1 MVNHYGCGTPN
12 FQKGRRNV
20 KLEDLPEEFIEN
32 VNAVLQEYDDKVVER
47 FEIKIEFE
55 DMLIDELNNWVTFAV
70 QSRTKNLA
78 FDLVPDILTGSHD
91 RYMFPFHLLDEKS
104 VSGLQSIQLSYI
116 SFKPPLGFKGFP
128 SLRKLD
134 LNLVHV
140 NRESLEVMLHSCH
153 NPQWL
158 SLVRCYLD
166 GKLHLVLSHLRY
178 IKIFQCKTTM
188 VEVHTAKLDTF
199 IFDGHL
205 ICSYY
210 PKYISCGKCTHLAA
224 FQDAVATLLKG
235 IPSVRNLTLHARWLL
250 DNRHSFSNLRH
261 LQLLMNL
268 KTEDANKIHYAVSLI
283 RAAPLI
289 EKLEVHFGCPHHVW
303 FSDKGYVAPHL
314 EQHEYSYL
322 KNMHITGY
330 KGERGQLEFLKDVVE
345 NAPALESVTIENS
358 NLHM

>member
-1 MVNHYGCGTPN
+1 
-12 FQKGRRNV
+12 
-20 KLEDLPEEFIEN
+20 
-32 VNAVLQEYDDKVVER
+32 
-47 FEIKIEFE
+47 
-55 DMLIDELNNWVTFAV
+55 MLIDELNNWVTFAV

-140 NRESLEVMLHSCH
+140 NRESLEVML
-153 NPQWL
+153 Q
-158 SLVRCYLD
+158 
-166 GKLHLVLSHLRY
+166 LRY

-210 PKYISCGKCTHLAA
+210 PKYISCGKCTHLVLQGCFPGCCCNTSQRDSKRAESDIA
-224 FQDAVATLLKG
+224 CLFPTNRGLLLE
-235 IPSVRNLTLHARWLL
+235 NRWIK
-250 DNRHSFSNLRH
+250 
-261 LQLLMNL
+261 LQ
-268 KTEDANKIHYAVSLI
+268 
-283 RAAPLI
+283 
-289 EKLEVHFGCPHHVW
+289 F
-303 FSDKGYVAPHL
+303 
-314 EQHEYSYL
+314 
-322 KNMHITGY
+322 
-330 KGERGQLEFLKDVVE
+330 
-345 NAPALESVTIENS
+345 
-358 NLHM
+358 

>member
-104 VSGLQSIQLSYI
+104 
-116 SFKPPLGFKGFP
+116 
-128 SLRKLD
+128 
-134 LNLVHV
+134 
-140 NRESLEVMLHSCH
+140 
-153 NPQWL
+153 
-158 SLVRCYLD
+158 
-166 GKLHLVLSHLRY
+166 
-178 IKIFQCKTTM
+178 
-188 VEVHTAKLDTF
+188 
-199 IFDGHL
+199 
-205 ICSYY
+205 
-210 PKYISCGKCTHLAA
+210 AA

-235 IPSVRNLTLHARWLL
+235 IPIVRNLTLHVCFQQIEARWLL

-283 RAAPLI
+283 RAAPFI

-345 NAPALESVTIENS
+345 NVPALESVTIETTQIYICES
-358 NLHM
+358 SKLSPMRMSHVT

>member
-20 KLEDLPEEFIEN
+20 KLEDLPED
-32 VNAVLQEYDDKVVER
+32 VLCSILSKLPPKE
-47 FEIKIEFE
+47 
-55 DMLIDELNNWVTFAV
+55 
-70 QSRTKNLA
+70 SRTKNLA

-153 NPQWL
+153 NLQWL

-188 VEVHTAKLDTF
+188 
-199 IFDGHL
+199 
-205 ICSYY
+205 
-210 PKYISCGKCTHLAA
+210 AA
-224 FQDAVATLLKG
+224 FQDDVATLLKG
-235 IPSVRNLTLHARWLL
+235 IPSVRNLTLHVCFQQIEARWLL

-283 RAAPLI
+283 RAAPFI

-345 NAPALESVTIENS
+345 NAPALAGVCYYRDNS

>member
-1 MVNHYGCGTPN
+1 
-12 FQKGRRNV
+12 
-20 KLEDLPEEFIEN
+20 
-32 VNAVLQEYDDKVVER
+32 
-47 FEIKIEFE
+47 
-55 DMLIDELNNWVTFAV
+55 
-70 QSRTKNLA
+70 
-78 FDLVPDILTGSHD
+78 
-91 RYMFPFHLLDEKS
+91 MFPFHLLDEKS

-153 NPQWL
+153 NLQWL

-199 IFDGHL
+199 IFDGHFVPIIL
-205 ICSYY
+205 NTSHVENAHIWFF
-210 PKYISCGKCTHLAA
+210 KAA

-283 RAAPLI
+283 RAAPFI
-289 EKLEVHFGCPHHVW
+289 EKLEVHFGGPHHVW

-330 KGERGQLEFLKDVVE
+330 KGARGQLEFLIDVVE
-345 NAPALESVTIENS
+345 NAPALESVTIETTQILYEDKIDNKIRDTWFEHAATAARS
-358 NLHM
+358 FLLGKISPNVELCIL

>member
-1 MVNHYGCGTPN
+1 M
-12 FQKGRRNV
+12 F
-20 KLEDLPEEFIEN
+20 
-32 VNAVLQEYDDKVVER
+32 
-47 FEIKIEFE
+47 
-55 DMLIDELNNWVTFAV
+55 IDELNNWVTFAV

-153 NPQWL
+153 NLQWL
-158 SLVRCYLD
+158 MSLVRCYLD
-166 GKLHLVLSHLRY
+166 GKLHLVLSHLQY

-210 PKYISCGKCTHLAA
+210 PKYISCGKCTHLVLQGCFPGCCCNTSQRDSKRAESDIA
-224 FQDAVATLLKG
+224 CLFPTNRGLLLE
-235 IPSVRNLTLHARWLL
+235 NRWIK
-250 DNRHSFSNLRH
+250 
-261 LQLLMNL
+261 LQ
-268 KTEDANKIHYAVSLI
+268 
-283 RAAPLI
+283 
-289 EKLEVHFGCPHHVW
+289 F
-303 FSDKGYVAPHL
+303 
-314 EQHEYSYL
+314 
-322 KNMHITGY
+322 
-330 KGERGQLEFLKDVVE
+330 
-345 NAPALESVTIENS
+345 
-358 NLHM
+358 